1 MFTVIL
7 VMAAGVATGYVLRR
21 LPLLQRVERTTS
33 LTILLLLFILGLSVG
48 SNRLIVDNLARFGW
62 QAALRAGAGLA
73 GSVLAAVVVA
83 RLWLNDG
90 RKEDRP

>member
-62 QAALRAGAGLA
+62 PWPGWPAACWPPWWWPACG
-73 GSVLAAVVVA
+73 
-83 RLWLNDG
+83 
-90 RKEDRP
+90 

>member
-7 VMAAGVATGYVLRR
+7 VMAVGVATGYVLRR

-48 SNRLIVDNLARFGW
+48 SNRLIVDNLARIGW
-62 QAALRAGAGLA
+62 QAALLAVAGRA

>member
-62 QAALRAGAGLA
+62 QAAGLA

>member
-1 MFTVIL
+1 MFTVVL

-33 LTILLLLFILGLSVG
+33 LTILLLLFILGRSVG

-62 QAALRAGAGLA
+62 QAALLAVAGLA

>member
-62 QAALRAGAGLA
+62 QAALLALAGLA